1 MTFGE
6 KLKQLR
12 TDRNM
17 SQEEFASLLGT
28 SKQVISRYELGQT
41 TPKIG
46 TAAAWCKML
55 SVNLD
60 NMLND
65 CKGLYDEP
73 TSTVPARSK
82 GVRIPVLGSVVAGV
96 PVEAVQDILDYEEI
110 TEEMASTGDFFAL
123 QIKGDS
129 MEPRIK
135 AGDVVIVRQQS
146 DVESGQIAIVLVNGD
161 EATCKK
167 YVKHENGISLV
178 SFNPAF
184 SPMFYTA
191 DEAEQKPVRIIGRV
205 VELRGKF

>member
-6 KLKQLR
+6 KIKLLR

-46 TAAAWCKML
+46 VAAEWCKIL

-60 NMLND
+60 SMLD
-65 CKGLYDEP
+65 D
-73 TSTVPARSK
+73 SK
-82 GVRIPVLGSVVAGV
+82 GVYDSAITHTHSKGVKIPVLGQVVAGL
-96 PVEAVQDILDYEEI
+96 PLEAIQDILDYEEI
-110 TEEMASTGDFFAL
+110 SPDMAETGNFFAL

-178 SFNPAF
+178 SFNAAYP
-184 SPMFYTA
+184 PMFYTP
-191 DEAEQKPVRIIGRV
+191 EEIEKKPVRIIGRV